1 MERAILWRQNSQ
13 GDLTCLELELQLNAP
28 GIHLEKIIT
37 LDFKQNKTKPPPH
50 FLSPLLF
57 LYSLIGRGVE
67 GSGRRRPGFR
77 IGPDVDS
84 LGDPGQGSPVSG
96 PVFPSK
102 QCTGVSSEQL
112 DMELKP
118 EELKSTI
125 P

>member
-1 MERAILWRQNSQ
+1 M
-13 GDLTCLELELQLNAP
+13 
-28 GIHLEKIIT
+28 
-37 LDFKQNKTKPPPH
+37 
-50 FLSPLLF
+50 
-57 LYSLIGRGVE
+57 
-67 GSGRRRPGFR
+67 R

-96 PVFPSK
+96 PVFPSI

-118 EELKSTI
+118 EELKSKI